1 MDISASEYGAKEE
14 LANTLTHGLGA
25 VLALFALAYMLV
37 QAQDLSPS
45 AIAAVSIYGI
55 SLILLFS
62 CSTFYHASTDQA
74 RRVILKRL
82 DHCAIYLL
90 IAGTYTPFMVISL
103 KTDQAYFLLAIEWLL
118 VAIGIVFKM
127 FFIHKFKAVSLAAYL
142 IMGWLVVFVSSD
154 LKQVINQEGFNLL
167 LAGGITY
174 SVGAVFYALK
184 KLPFT
189 HAIWH
194 LFVVAGAL
202 LHCAAITFY
211 VIPNG

>member
-1 MDISASEYGAKEE
+1 MNTSASEYGPKEE
-14 LANTLTHGLGA
+14 LANTWTHGLGA
-25 VLALFALAYMLV
+25 ILAACALVYMLV
-37 QAQDLSPS
+37 QAQSLTHS
-45 AIAAVSIYGI
+45 AIAAVAIYGI
-55 SLILLFS
+55 SLVLLFS
-62 CSTFYHASTDQA
+62 CSALYHACKDIA
-74 RRVILKRL
+74 KRAVLKRL

-103 KTDQAYFLLAIEWLL
+103 KTSQAYFLLALEWVL
-118 VAIGIVFKM
+118 VAIGIVFKV
-127 FFIHKFKAVSLAAYL
+127 FFIHRFKIISLAAYL
-142 IMGWLVVFVSSD
+142 IMGWLVIFVGND
-154 LKQVINQEGFNLL
+154 LKQVINQDGFNLL

-174 SVGAVFYALK
+174 SVGAVFYAMK
-184 KLPFT
+184 KVPFT